1 MAMMPKTT
9 RRILAVLAVL
19 SVLAGAFILRGRKG
33 MVDFQVNYQA
43 AQRLRAGETLY
54 RQEDGHYQF
63 KYPPFSALLYVPV
76 SFLPA
81 DPAKAVWFI
90 LVLSCSIL
98 VFYLSLVL
106 VRPTGRSVW
115 VLSLFTSLMLAKF
128 FLREIQ
134 LGQINALITSLL
146 LVMLALLAKNEESPA
161 SAARDGLAGA
171 VWGISWALKPY
182 TAIFLPYWILKGK
195 WKTLLAGVI
204 AGALAFMGPALY
216 YGLEG
221 NLVVHR
227 EWIHSLSRSTPLL
240 LTTQDNISLI
250 ALFMKWTG
258 RPAVSRVLYLSSI
271 ALLALLAAYLIA
283 RGRKKSRAMVLEAA
297 LLLVYIPLVSPLGW
311 DYTLL
316 SSALAV
322 MVILSQFANFPPSA
336 RVLFVFNAIIMGLSL
351 YDLMGRSL
359 YAKFMAMSIP
369 TLNALVLVG
378 YLAWLRMEG
387 RA

>member
-9 RRILAVLAVL
+9 RLILAAMAIL

-63 KYPPFSALLYVPV
+63 KYPPFSAFLYVPI

-81 DPAKAVWFI
+81 DPAKAVWFL
-90 LVLSCSIL
+90 LVLSSSIL

-106 VRPTGRSVW
+106 VRPPGRNRW
-115 VLSLFTSLMLAKF
+115 VLCLFTFLILARF

-146 LVMLALLAKNEESPA
+146 LFMFTFLAKNEERPA
-161 SAARDGLAGA
+161 SASRDVLAGA
-171 VWGISWALKPY
+171 VWGLSSALKPY
-182 TAIFLPYWILKGK
+182 TAIFLPFWILKGK

-204 AGALAFMGPALY
+204 AGTLAFLGPAIY
-216 YGLEG
+216 FGLEG
-221 NLVVHR
+221 DLLVHR

-240 LTTQDNISLI
+240 FTTQDNISLI

-258 RPAVSRVLYLSSI
+258 RPAVSRVLYFSSV
-271 ALLALLAAYLIA
+271 ALLALLATYLIG
-283 RGRKKSRAMVLEAA
+283 RGRKRPRAMVLEAA
-297 LLLVYIPLVSPLGW
+297 
-311 DYTLL
+311 
-316 SSALAV
+316 
-322 MVILSQFANFPPSA
+322 
-336 RVLFVFNAIIMGLSL
+336 
-351 YDLMGRSL
+351 
-359 YAKFMAMSIP
+359 
-369 TLNALVLVG
+369 
-378 YLAWLRMEG
+378 
-387 RA
+387 